1 MAYNSAHTG
10 PEIDAAVQ
18 LLGQIQDARDSTSQD
33 LGNVKELATQV
44 KLDATAVSEN
54 SGSVTA
60 KAAQVAQDAVAVE
73 RARQEV
79 VSAAAAADEA
89 RDEASLSADS
99 AKESQSAAS
108 TSEQA
113 AASSQL
119 AAGLSE
125 QVSAESAS
133 EAKAAAEQVAADRDS
148 AAASAAQAAASARD
162 AEAVVT
168 GGTASVV
175 PGPGLIPI
183 ANGQGKIDA
192 EWLSET
198 IARTDSVQAA
208 VDAAKQAVDIAEEA
222 QARSARFIGPSPEAP
237 DLRDDGTP
245 LQIGDRYFN
254 SVSQAEFIYKASG
267 WAANES
273 LQAIDDLKSEI
284 SVDAAVGGIPRADE
298 TGRLDIN
305 WLPVEIATDDDIQA
319 ARDDLDVSIGKKM
332 DTSKLNGIE
341 AFAYK
346 KKIKAFPYK
355 HPRYDEA
362 VQRYGSIYPQAFC
375 IDISAGE
382 ILFVSATGM
391 ITVFDWNTKAYIKT
405 YNCALSLVSENAV
418 IKYEQGRRILYL
430 RGNGVLSAFNITNAT
445 QWQEIGA
452 ETSYPVNPQR
462 NFAEHAGEWLIT
474 SDTVVPLSQNRSR
487 GYFGVYD
494 SSFNLKGNIYVS
506 PLVCGIN
513 EGLPYEGSISK
524 MQGMDYDGRY
534 VYLGMGGFFNGS
546 TENNERY
553 GAYGVRKVTK
563 DGKLV
568 GDFLLSPKKLISKL
582 NGYGFNATHCENEGV
597 QFVKDTG
604 KFYSLMV
611 GATGSSDSAIA
622 AKEGLYILEEF
633 CQDADALDFSD
644 CATVSS
650 TLSEKY
656 REIGLYPRYAGGLFN
671 PLKGGAFA
679 SWPEVMDYMR
689 SVDMSSFMYYSST
702 ISLTDV
708 NGAAVPSGYLINI
721 RNCNNSVFRVE
732 ALGYNDELTW
742 QIQGNTQVQL
752 QGRPSINF
760 TPKADNSITLGSAS
774 LRWSQ
779 IFSATSSISTSD
791 ERFKTH
797 IGEISDK
804 VLDAWADVDY
814 VQYKFIDA
822 VHNKGLQARV
832 HFGVIA
838 QRVKEAFE
846 NKGVDPFS
854 FGILCYDT
862 WEAEPSVFDVEG
874 NEISPSKE
882 AGEMYGIRYEEA
894 LALEAALVRRT
905 TRLLEARLAKIER
918 DL

>member
-33 LGNVKELATQV
+33 LGNVKELAAQV
-44 KLDATAVSEN
+44 KLDANTVSEN
-54 SGSVTA
+54 AGSVTA

-133 EAKAAAEQVAADRDS
+133 EAKAAAEQVAADRDA
-148 AAASAAQAAASARD
+148 AAASAAHAAASARD

-175 PGPGLIPI
+175 PAPGLIPI
-183 ANGQGKIDA
+183 ANGEGKIDP
-192 EWLSET
+192 EWLSES
-198 IARTDSVQAA
+198 IARTESVQAA
-208 VDAAKQAVDIAEEA
+208 ADAARQAVDLAAEA
-222 QARSARFIGPSPEAP
+222 QARSARLLGPSPEAP
-237 DLRDDGTP
+237 ELRDDGTP

-254 SVSQAEFIYKASG
+254 SVSHAEFIYKASG

-273 LQAIDDLKSEI
+273 LQAIDDLKSGI
-284 SVDAAVGGIPRADE
+284 SVDAAAGDIPRADDK
-298 TGRLDIN
+298 GKLDIN
-305 WLPVEIATDDDIQA
+305 WLPAEIATDDDVQA
-319 ARDDLDVSIGKKM
+319 AKDVLDASIGKKM
-332 DTSKLNGIE
+332 DTSRLNGIE

-346 KKIKAFPYK
+346 KKVKAFPYK

-382 ILFVSATGM
+382 ILFVSANGM
-391 ITVFDWNTKAYIKT
+391 ITVFDWNTKSYIKT

-430 RGNGVLSAFNITNAT
+430 RGNGVLSAFDITNTT
-445 QWQEIGA
+445 QWQEIVA
-452 ETSYPVNPQR
+452 ENSYPINPQR
-462 NFAEHAGEWLIT
+462 NFAEHAGEWLVT

-553 GAYGVRKVTK
+553 GAYGVRKLTK

-597 QFVKDTG
+597 QFVKDSG

-633 CQDADALDFSD
+633 CQDVDALDFSD
-644 CATVSS
+644 CATIIS
-650 TLSEKY
+650 TFSEKY

-671 PLKGGAFA
+671 PLKGGAFV
-679 SWPEVMDYMR
+679 SWSEVMDYMR
-689 SVDMSSFMYYSST
+689 SVDMSCFIYYSST
-702 ISLTDV
+702 IPLLDM
-708 NGAAVPSGYLINI
+708 NGVAVPAGYLVEIK
-721 RNCNNSVFRVE
+721 NCNNATFRVK
-732 ALGYNDELTW
+732 A
-742 QIQGNTQVQL
+742 I
-752 QGRPSINF
+752 
-760 TPKADNSITLGSAS
+760 ADNSELNWKVSGSTQSPSQARPASPLLPATDNSIALGSTA
-774 LRWSQ
+774 LRWSDN
-779 IFSATSSISTSD
+779 FSSRLRPGTSANPPIWTSGAGSPIGNLEAPIGSVYTRTDGGAGST
-791 ERFKTH
+791 
-797 IGEISDK
+797 
-804 VLDAWADVDY
+804 LY
-814 VQYKFIDA
+814 V
-822 VHNKGLQARV
+822 R
-832 HFGVIA
+832 
-838 QRVKEAFE
+838 
-846 NKGVDPFS
+846 
-854 FGILCYDT
+854 
-862 WEAEPSVFDVEG
+862 EPSGWV
-874 NEISPSKE
+874 
-882 AGEMYGIRYEEA
+882 
-894 LALEAALVRRT
+894 
-905 TRLLEARLAKIER
+905 AK
-918 DL
+918 